1 MRRKRPGRKDRA
13 GVPRCAPSR
22 SLATRRGA
30 AGRRSS
36 SPRSCSPAA
45 AAAAAAAAA
54 VAVAVAVAVVV
65 AAAAGASPCSG
76 CASAV
81 SISFIVNSFS
91 IQYIFFFKLDLLK
104 LILGNRFVPASFPAS
119 FPACTAVSIDFQ
131 SRFQFICFV
140 CLLRVRIRSSFPP
153 FLSVGFSSWII
164 SWADEV
170 NPDSISHFLFTMKFK
185 SARFGLGFWFFFLE
199 TLWISLGGYLPAES
213 FKCNQV

>member
-45 AAAAAAAAA
+45 AAAAAA
-54 VAVAVAVAVVV
+54 VAVAVVV

-91 IQYIFFFKLDLLK
+91 IQYIFFFQ
-104 LILGNRFVPASFPAS
+104 
-119 FPACTAVSIDFQ
+119 T
-131 SRFQFICFV
+131 
-140 CLLRVRIRSSFPP
+140 
-153 FLSVGFSSWII
+153 
-164 SWADEV
+164 
-170 NPDSISHFLFTMKFK
+170 
-185 SARFGLGFWFFFLE
+185 
-199 TLWISLGGYLPAES
+199 
-213 FKCNQV
+213 